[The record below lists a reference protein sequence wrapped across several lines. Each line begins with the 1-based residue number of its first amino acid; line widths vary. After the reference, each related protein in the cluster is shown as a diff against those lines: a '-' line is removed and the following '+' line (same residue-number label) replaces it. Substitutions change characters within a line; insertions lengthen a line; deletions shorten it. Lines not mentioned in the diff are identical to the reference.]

1 MKDIYKETFEFLGFE
16 MTKNVMQQILKSPF
30 EIERTKKGEHIDA
43 ILEVEILKMKF
54 KIGIEIKM
62 LTKDIYI
69 KEKKVTQS
77 LECKDKYNL
86 DAVLFFAFVGLHDL
100 YVYRMSDIEKGECGE
115 CVYKTQ
121 LIDYE
126 NPENGSY
133 NKPTFKLDKDKALHH
148 YTF

>member
-16 MTKNVMQQILKSPF
+16 MTKTVMQQILKSPF
-30 EIERTKKGEHIDA
+30 EIERT
-43 ILEVEILKMKF
+43 ILKMKF

-115 CVYKTQ
+115 CVIKAQ